1 MKEDINNINRNV
13 ISCIQNKPKQV
24 NHNYRHK
31 VKFEVQRMDNK
42 QENITFKISFLV
54 KENIIWDKDVHLT
67 EENDFHDEWIW
78 EFNNDD
84 WKNIDNNNDNF
95 LMTVKFNEYES
106 KEKLI
111 EKVESIKLGKPY
123 TFVAKNF
130 IKFTLIPLVFR
141 K

>member
-13 ISCIQNKPKQV
+13 INCIQNKPKQV

-42 QENITFKISFLV
+42 QENINFKISFLV

-78 EFNNDD
+78 EFNNSD

-95 LMTVKFNEYES
+95 LMTIKFNEHES
-106 KEKLI
+106 KEKLM

-123 TFVAKNF
+123 TFVA
-130 IKFTLIPLVFR
+130 
-141 K
+141 